1 MKQLAGYTRKSLGD
15 TRRRIYVVIFGTDT
29 LAGKLFDVML
39 IWAILL
45 SVLLVMIES
54 LPQIE
59 ADTRS
64 ILRSAEWFFT
74 FLFTIE
80 YGLRIWS
87 VRRPVSYIF
96 SFWGFVD
103 ILSILPTYAGLFFH
117 EIHILS
123 VIRIIRLL
131 RIFNILRMSPFMA
144 EAQLILS
151 AMRASRYKIMV
162 FLTGVITLIVILGS
176 LMYLVEDKESGF
188 TSIPHSIYWTIVTI
202 TTVGFGDIVPQSVA
216 GKFIASVM
224 MLIGYALI
232 AVPTGIVSVEIN
244 RAVRRGPQC
253 HICGI
258 VNERDA
264 SFCKSCGNNLV
275 SGPGAGS

>member
-1 MKQLAGYTRKSLGD
+1 MKQLAGYTKESLAHI
-15 TRRRIYVVIFGTDT
+15 RRQVYIVIFGTRT
-29 LAGKLFDVML
+29 RAGKLFDILL
-39 IWAILL
+39 IWAILV
-45 SVLLVMIES
+45 SILLVMIES

-59 ADTRS
+59 GETRI
-64 ILRSAEWFFT
+64 ILRTAEWAFT
-74 FLFTIE
+74 LLFTLE
-80 YGLRIWS
+80 YCLRVWS
-87 VRRPVSYIF
+87 VRHPVNYIF

-117 EIHILS
+117 ELHILS

-151 AMRASRYKIMV
+151 AMKASRYKILV

-176 LMYLVEDKESGF
+176 LMYLVEEDESGF

-202 TTVGFGDIVPQSVA
+202 TTVGFGDIVPHSVA

-244 RAVRRGPQC
+244 RAVRRGIKC
-253 HICGI
+253 MVCGAL
-258 VNERDA
+258 NERDA
-264 SFCKSCGNNLV
+264 RFCKNCGHPID
-275 SGPGAGS
+275 GEDKTDR